1 MKKLFLLDAYAL
13 IFRSYYAFIKN
24 PRINSKGLN
33 TSAIFGFANTV
44 IELVRKEKPDFLAVC
59 FDPSGPNFR
68 HELFPD
74 YKANREATPEDIK
87 LSVPY
92 IKAMLEAFR
101 IPVLEVPGYEAD
113 DLIGTLAKQL
123 ANSDLQVFMMT
134 PDKDY
139 AQLVDQS
146 IKMYKPGRSGG
157 DIEILGI
164 DEVKQK
170 FGIEHPIQV
179 IDILALWGDSA
190 DNIPGAP
197 GVGEKTAQ
205 KLIEQY
211 QNIENLIDHT
221 HELKG
226 KLKESIEQNV
236 EQIRLWKQLATI
248 DLNVPNQ
255 VNLEDLKR
263 QNPANNLVQSLFA
276 ELEFRN
282 LLGRVP
288 DLEINKPVAKSQSNY
303 GQLDLFGSVEEETT
317 ESDGSLFT
325 DISQIEHH
333 YKIIQT
339 SEEINQLIDQLAA
352 QKSWC
357 FDTETTSVDAIN
369 AELVGLSFSWEK
381 GNAFYIPFPTDFE
394 KASELIKR
402 FESVFAHPRIEKIGQ
417 NLKYDMLVLK
427 RYGIQI
433 EGPLFDTMLAH
444 YLIQPEQPHGMDHL
458 SQIYLGYKP
467 VSIDSLIGK
476 KGKNQGSMR
485 DVAIETIAEYAAED
499 ADVTWQLSQIL
510 RKELKSNGLTNLFE
524 EVEMPLVQVL
534 VDIEFEGVKI
544 DTTYLSEYSNQIA
557 IEIAKLETQ
566 IYEQAGESFNIG
578 SPKQLGLVLYEKL
591 KITNDPPLTKTKQ
604 YQTSEDVIAKFK
616 HQHPI
621 VETILTYRGYKK
633 LQSTYVDAL
642 PLLVNPR
649 TGRVHTSFNQA
660 VTSTGRLSSTN
671 PNLQNIPIR
680 EAEGREVRKAF
691 TASQNDAVFL
701 SADYSQVELRI
712 MAHLAQ
718 DENMIEAFRLGH
730 DIHTATASKIFGKPL
745 EQISKSERSQAKSA
759 NFGIIYGI
767 SAFGLAQ
774 NMNISRSEAKQLIE
788 GYFAT
793 YPKVKAY
800 MDRSI
805 AIAREKSYVSTIF
818 GRQRQLADIHSQ
830 NAIVRGIAERN
841 AINAPIQGSAADI
854 IKMAMIN
861 IHRAF
866 KEKGLQSKMTIQVH
880 DELNFS
886 VLKSELE
893 QVQSIVKYEME
904 HAVSLSVPLDVE
916 IGIGQN
922 WLEAH

>member
-1 MKKLFLLDAYAL
+1 
-13 IFRSYYAFIKN
+13 
-24 PRINSKGLN
+24 
-33 TSAIFGFANTV
+33 
-44 IELVRKEKPDFLAVC
+44 
-59 FDPSGPNFR
+59 
-68 HELFPD
+68 
-74 YKANREATPEDIK
+74 
-87 LSVPY
+87 
-92 IKAMLEAFR
+92 
-101 IPVLEVPGYEAD
+101 
-113 DLIGTLAKQL
+113 
-123 ANSDLQVFMMT
+123 
-134 PDKDY
+134 
-139 AQLVDQS
+139 
-146 IKMYKPGRSGG
+146 
-157 DIEILGI
+157 
-164 DEVKQK
+164 
-170 FGIEHPIQV
+170 
-179 IDILALWGDSA
+179 
-190 DNIPGAP
+190 
-197 GVGEKTAQ
+197 
-205 KLIEQY
+205 
-211 QNIENLIDHT
+211 
-221 HELKG
+221 
-226 KLKESIEQNV
+226 
-236 EQIRLWKQLATI
+236 LAT
-248 DLNVPNQ
+248 
-255 VNLEDLKR
+255 
-263 QNPANNLVQSLFA
+263 
-276 ELEFRN
+276 
-282 LLGRVP
+282 
-288 DLEINKPVAKSQSNY
+288 
-303 GQLDLFGSVEEETT
+303 
-317 ESDGSLFT
+317 
-325 DISQIEHH
+325 
-333 YKIIQT
+333 
-339 SEEINQLIDQLAA
+339 

-730 DIHTATASKIFGKPL
+730 DIHTATASKIFGKSL